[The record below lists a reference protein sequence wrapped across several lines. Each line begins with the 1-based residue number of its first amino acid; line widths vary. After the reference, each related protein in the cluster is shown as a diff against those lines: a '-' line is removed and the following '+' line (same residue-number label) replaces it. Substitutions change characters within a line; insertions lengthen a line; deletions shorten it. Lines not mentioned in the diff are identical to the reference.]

1 MDIFNAIGWPIAIPN
16 MQRTI
21 HVKENYTKIEMFTFK
36 VYIIYIFDKFEC
48 KRLIFWYDKKIPDYF
63 SVAGAP

>member
-36 VYIIYIFDKFEC
+36 VYIIYIFDKFVIISSN
-48 KRLIFWYDKKIPDYF
+48 KSMGF
-63 SVAGAP
+63 SY

>member
-36 VYIIYIFDKFEC
+36 VYIIQEKTWG
-48 KRLIFWYDKKIPDYF
+48 RH
-63 SVAGAP
+63 S

>member
-1 MDIFNAIGWPIAIPN
+1 MDIFNAIGWSIAIPN

-36 VYIIYIFDKFEC
+36 VYIIYIFDKFE
-48 KRLIFWYDKKIPDYF
+48 
-63 SVAGAP
+63 

>member
-36 VYIIYIFDKFEC
+36 VYIIYIFDKFEYSLQINQWDFLL
-48 KRLIFWYDKKIPDYF
+48 RQRREL
-63 SVAGAP
+63 

>member
-21 HVKENYTKIEMFTFK
+21 HVKENYENEILQLYNVNDWIRHDRQKQLGYALNIADI
-36 VYIIYIFDKFEC
+36 VLHI
-48 KRLIFWYDKKIPDYF
+48 L
-63 SVAGAP
+63 